1 MDSRAGRTFAINGV
15 IVDVAG
21 GFVRDREGREIALR
35 PQAFDLL
42 KYLLENAGR
51 LVTKDELMQAVWP
64 GVFVTDDSLVQ
75 CVRDIRRALHDESQ
89 SVLKA
94 VPKRGYRL
102 MIAAADPPSAPA
114 RWKWTAAAVALGLLV
129 LVVAGTVWVFMG
141 PAIEKR
147 SDTVLPS
154 IAVLPFQAIGGEPS
168 VQRLAGG
175 LTEDI
180 ITDLARFPEFRV
192 IAHNSTEVYEGKPAN
207 PTEIGAAL
215 GVGFVVEGLIQR
227 QADRVR
233 VTAQFIDAKAGKHL
247 WSNRWDRPDR
257 DLFAIQTEIAEQVS
271 NRLGGGAGLIQE
283 AGRIT
288 AHRKPPGNLNAYE
301 LYLLGTE
308 KLEQLNRADVEEAIR
323 LLSRAIELDPTLAR
337 AWVELHHSHSV
348 LASFDVEPEKNRRI
362 AAEAAKRAVALDPA
376 DAEAHAVLAKSLVA
390 KGERARAKAEFDAAL
405 RMAPNQF
412 EILTFYVPWASSFGE
427 AKRGAEMA
435 DHAIH
440 LNPNYP
446 LWSTRM
452 FAHAYF
458 MVGRYDDALLMMDR
472 LAPENYGIWGW
483 TYRPAALAAVG
494 RTEEAKTLFSEALKR
509 FPDLTIEGRVNEPLV
524 YTDADRRRLI
534 ETMRI
539 VGFPPCARPELLA
552 KIDKPVRLPECL
564 AN

>member
-1 MDSRAGRTFAINGV
+1 MDSRAARTFAINGV

-21 GFVRDREGREIALR
+21 GFVRDPEGREIALR

-102 MIAAADPPSAPA
+102 VIAAADPPSAPA
-114 RWKWTAAAVALGLLV
+114 RWKWTAAAVALGLL
-129 LVVAGTVWVFMG
+129 LAGGAVWLFMG
-141 PAIEKR
+141 SAIEKR

-154 IAVLPFQAIGGEPS
+154 VAVLPFQAIGGEAS

-207 PTEIGAAL
+207 PTEVAAAL
-215 GVGFVVEGLIQR
+215 GADFVVEGSIQR

-233 VTAQFIDAKAGKHL
+233 VTAQFIDAKTGKHL

-308 KLEQLNRADVEEAIR
+308 KLEQINRADVEEAIR

-362 AAEAAKRAVALDPA
+362 AAEAAKRSVALDPA
-376 DAEAHAVLAKSLVA
+376 DAEAHAVLARSLIV
-390 KGERARAKAEFDAAL
+390 KGDLARAKAEFDAAL
-405 RMAPNQF
+405 QMAPNQF
-412 EILTFYVPWASSFGE
+412 EIVTFYVPWASTFGE
-427 AKRGAEMA
+427 AERGAEMA
-435 DHAIH
+435 DRAIH

-446 LWSTRM
+446 LWSTRL

-494 RTEEAKTLFSEALKR
+494 RTEEAKTLISEALKR

-524 YTDADRRRLI
+524 HTDADRKRLI

-564 AN
+564 AK

>member
-1 MDSRAGRTFAINGV
+1 MDSRAARTFAINGV

-102 MIAAADPPSAPA
+102 AIVAADPPSAPV
-114 RWKWTAAAVALGLLV
+114 RWRWTAATVALGLLA
-129 LVVAGTVWVFMG
+129 AGAVWLFMG
-141 PAIEKR
+141 LAIEKR

-154 IAVLPFQAIGGEPS
+154 VAVLPFQAIGGEAS

-207 PTEIGAAL
+207 PTEVGAAL
-215 GVGFVVEGLIQR
+215 GAGFVVEGSIQR

-233 VTAQFIDAKAGKHL
+233 VTAQFIDAKTGNHL

-301 LYLLGTE
+301 LYLIGTE
-308 KLEQLNRADVEEAIR
+308 KLEQINRADVEEAIR
-323 LLSRAIELDPTLAR
+323 LLSRATELDPTLAR

-348 LASFDVEPEKNRRI
+348 LASFDIEPEKNRRI

-376 DAEAHAVLAKSLVA
+376 DAEAHAVLARSLVV
-390 KGERARAKAEFDAAL
+390 KGDLARAKAEFDAAL
-405 RMAPNQF
+405 RLAPNQF
-412 EILTFYVPWASSFGE
+412 EIVTFYVPWASTFDE
-427 AKRGAEMA
+427 AERGAEMA
-435 DHAIH
+435 DQAIH

-446 LWSTRM
+446 LWSTRL

-458 MVGRYDDALLMMDR
+458 VVGRYDDALLMMDR

-494 RTEEAKTLFSEALKR
+494 RTEEAKTLISETLKR

-524 YTDADRRRLI
+524 NTDADRKRLM
-534 ETMRI
+534 ETMRLA
-539 VGFPPCARPELLA
+539 GFPPCANPELLA